1 MTKQD
6 NAILEEELQI
16 PEFVTIT
23 TILGCNDCPIKDNC
37 RGHDLEKK
45 INSKFDCCKF
55 LQRFSWIKFSVEAL
69 LLIVAAVCSF
79 IPFKGFWHS
88 VFVIAPVFAVLVL
101 SDIISDKIFKNILTK
116 KELARKQEYD
126 TTVKQ
131 IQEDN
136 EAIRKRNLGITEELE
151 RFLNDSAILIE
162 KLKEA
167 FSRFREASEI
177 FSEDEKRAD
186 EKMQAVITQLDIL
199 NQKLSKDN
207 FESTYISTLYN
218 VHLPKLLEYTNKF
231 LELRKEDNLTKEQI
245 VNFAD
250 LLEVFRIKI
259 SNHTKYMQDQTR
271 DDFTYKIIALNESV
285 LPGFDGSEEGGN
297 HD

>member
-1 MTKQD
+1 MTNQNK
-6 NAILEEELQI
+6 AILEEELQI
-16 PEFVTIT
+16 PEFVPIT
-23 TILGCNDCPIKDNC
+23 SILGCNDCPIKDKC
-37 RGHDLEKK
+37 KGHDSKC

-55 LQRFSWIKFSVEAL
+55 LQLFSWSMFSIEAL
-69 LLIVAAVCSF
+69 LLIVVTICSLF
-79 IPFKGFWHS
+79 PFKGFWHS
-88 VFVIAPVFAVLVL
+88 VLVIVPMFAILIL
-101 SDIISDKIFKNILTK
+101 SDIISDKICKNILTK

-131 IQEDN
+131 IQAEN

-151 RFLNDSAILIE
+151 KFLNDASSLLSG
-162 KLKEA
+162 LKEC
-167 FSRFREASEI
+167 FSSLKEVSET
-177 FSEDEKRAD
+177 FSEDEERVSRKLHS
-186 EKMQAVITQLDIL
+186 VIKELDNL
-199 NQKLSKDN
+199 NGKLSKDN

-218 VHLPKLLEYTNKF
+218 VHLPKLLEYTHKF
-231 LELRKEDNLTKEQI
+231 LTLWKEDNLTKEQI

-259 SNHTKYMQDQTR
+259 SNHTQYMQDQTR

-285 LPGFDGSEEGGN
+285 LPDFDGSEEGGN

>member
-1 MTKQD
+1 MTNQND
-6 NAILEEELQI
+6 AILEEELQI
-16 PEFVTIT
+16 PEFVSIT
-23 TILGCNDCPIKDNC
+23 SILGCKDCPIKDNC
-37 RGHDLEKK
+37 RGHDQKI
-45 INSKFDCCKF
+45 INSKFDCFKF
-55 LQRFSWIKFSVEAL
+55 LQPFSWIKLSIEAL
-69 LLIVAAVCSF
+69 LLIVAAICSI

-88 VFVIAPVFAVLVL
+88 VLVIVPVFAILVL
-101 SDIISDKIFKNILTK
+101 SDIISDKICENILTK
-116 KELARKQEYD
+116 KEFVRNQEYE
-126 TTVKQ
+126 TTVEQ
-131 IQEDN
+131 IKADN
-136 EAIRKRNLGITEELE
+136 EAIRRRNLGITEELE
-151 RFLNDSAILIE
+151 KFLNNSAILVE
-162 KLKEA
+162 RLKEA
-167 FSRFREASEI
+167 FSHFEEASEI
-177 FSEDEKRAD
+177 FLEDEKRAY
-186 EKMQAVITQLDIL
+186 EKMQAVIIQLDIL

-207 FESTYISTLYN
+207 FESTYVSTLYN